1 MRQAGI
7 AVRLAPL
14 LAGGAL
20 ALHKLNGLAG
30 ADALAGHGHSYLPLA
45 AALVTV
51 LLALSSARFARELW
65 QASRGR
71 LIPDAAPSFATLW
84 LVATS
89 ALLATFALQEWIEG
103 WITPGHPAT
112 IAHAVAHIGWTTPA
126 LAVGLGCVVAL
137 LVRGSRSAIELMAQR
152 AGLRGRAPRPRRGKW
167 APLPSAALPRLSV
180 LAANRAGRAPPGAS
194 FP

>member
-1 MRQAGI
+1 MRQGSI

-14 LAGGAL
+14 LAAGAL

-51 LLALSSARFARELW
+51 LLALTCVRFARELW
-65 QASRGR
+65 QASQGR
-71 LIPDAAPSFATLW
+71 LTAAAAPSLATLW
-84 LVATS
+84 LLAAS

-112 IAHAVAHIGWTTPA
+112 LGHALAHIGWTTPA
-126 LAVGLGCVVAL
+126 LAAGLGCVIAL
-137 LVRGSRSAIELMAQR
+137 LVRGSRGAIELLAR
-152 AGLRGRAPRPRRGKW
+152 RHRLRPRPRPRRGSW
-167 APLPSAALPRLSV
+167 APLPSVQLPRLSV
-180 LAANRAGRAPPGAS
+180 LASNRAGRAPPGAS
-194 FP
+194 FA

>member
-1 MRQAGI
+1 MRQGSI
-7 AVRLAPL
+7 ALRLAPL
-14 LAGGAL
+14 LAAGAL

-51 LLALSSARFARELW
+51 LLAIACARFARELW

-71 LIPDAAPSFATLW
+71 LTAPAAPSFTTLW
-84 LVATS
+84 LLATS

-112 IAHAVAHIGWTTPA
+112 IGHALAHIGWTTPA
-126 LAVGLGCVVAL
+126 LAVGLGCVIAL
-137 LVRGSRSAIELMAQR
+137 LVRGSRSAIELLAR
-152 AGLRGRAPRPRRGKW
+152 RHHLRRRAPRPLRGRW
-167 APLPSAALPRLSV
+167 ARLPTVQQPRPSV
-180 LAANRAGRAPPGAS
+180 LAANRAGRAPPGVS
-194 FP
+194 FA

>member
-1 MRQAGI
+1 M
-7 AVRLAPL
+7 RLAPL
-14 LAGGAL
+14 LAAGAL

-51 LLALSSARFARELW
+51 LLALTSARFARELW
-65 QASRGR
+65 QASHGG
-71 LIPDAAPSFATLW
+71 LTPAAAPSFATLW
-84 LVATS
+84 LVAAS

-112 IAHAVAHIGWTTPA
+112 IGHALAHIGWTTPA

-137 LVRGSRSAIELMAQR
+137 LVRGSRSAIELMARR
-152 AGLRGRAPRPRRGKW
+152 AGLRGRMPRTRRGKW
-167 APLPSAALPRLSV
+167 APLPSVQLPRLSV

-194 FP
+194 FA